1 MSNRTSEPNPF
12 GSPERTLFRIYVN
25 CTLSLEHPRQL
36 YNEYALTYEE
46 LAYIAGCTTRTIERW
61 MSKDEEP
68 KLLKG
73 IYLRRLGEF
82 YFLLRHYQLISPD
95 VWDLMCPLNP
105 RDRSLLYPFSNDV

>member
-1 MSNRTSEPNPF
+1 MSKRTSEPFPF
-12 GSPERTLFRIYVN
+12 GPPERTLFRIYVN
-25 CTLSLEHPRQL
+25 CALALEHPRQL

-61 MSKDEEP
+61 MSQDQEP

-82 YFLLRHYQLISPD
+82 YFLLRHYQLLPSD
-95 VWDLMCPLNP
+95 VWNVVCPLSPTERN
-105 RDRSLLYPFSNDV
+105 LLYPPVE